1 MHIQEIRTVACL
13 GTGTMGHGIA
23 FLAAKAGYNVRF
35 FGRTKESLQKGM
47 ADIDRAIVLYEDNG
61 LMPKG
66 RADEI
71 RRHIQLFTSVEEA
84 VAGADMVMESV
95 IEDLAVKQYV
105 FAEAER
111 HSRDGAILATDTSGL
126 SLSAIASGLKHPKYF
141 LGIHFFTPPYLMP
154 VVEVCPISQTFPAVL
169 EKGAQWV
176 RSLGNEPVVMEKEVP
191 GLIINRIQAACLRE
205 ALHMLEQGWA
215 SAETIDRAIAMSL
228 GRRYAVTGPLES
240 ADMGGLDILSS
251 MLTQLA
257 PTLGPR
263 VDDGPLMKSAVKEG
277 NLGMKTGK
285 GIYDWPEATIKARRD
300 AREQSLIA
308 FLKAD
313 MAKKGR

>member
-1 MHIQEIRTVACL
+1 MQIQEIRTVACL

-23 FLAAKAGYNVRF
+23 FLAAKAGYDVRL
-35 FGRTKESLQKGM
+35 FGRTNEGIEKGM
-47 ADIDRAIVLYEDNG
+47 ADIDRAIALYENNG

-66 RADEI
+66 RADAI
-71 RRHIQLFTSVEEA
+71 RQRIQPFTRVKEA

-95 IEDLAVKQYV
+95 IEDLAVKQHV

-111 HSRDGAILATDTSGL
+111 HSREGAILATDTSGL
-126 SLSAIASGLKHPKYF
+126 SLSAIASALKHPEYF

-154 VVEVCPISQTFPAVL
+154 VVEVCPIRQTLPAVR
-169 EKGAQWV
+169 ETGAKWV
-176 RSLGNEPVVMEKEVP
+176 RSLGNEPIVMEKEVP
-191 GLIINRIQAACLRE
+191 GMIINRIQAACLRE

-215 SAETIDRAIAMSL
+215 SADTIDRAIAMSL

-240 ADMGGLDILSS
+240 ADMGGLDVFSS

-257 PTLGPR
+257 PTLSDR
-263 VDDGPLMKSAVKEG
+263 IDAAPLIKAAVKEG
-277 NLGMKTGK
+277 NLGIKTGK
-285 GIYDWPEATIKARRD
+285 GIYDWPEETIKVRRS

-313 MAKKGR
+313 MAKKEG